1 MKKSKLSKRITWRVI
16 GIVTIINVL
25 VIGVIFLFVM
35 AVALF
40 ESDMRAQYL
49 MDRREGRS
57 ETMTDALHHCVGDIE
72 QSYDLTMLD
81 IKFKQHQAI

>member
-40 ESDMRAQYL
+40 ESDMRA
-49 MDRREGRS
+49 
-57 ETMTDALHHCVGDIE
+57 
-72 QSYDLTMLD
+72 
-81 IKFKQHQAI
+81 

>member
-49 MDRREGRS
+49 MEGIEGRI
-57 ETMTDALHHCVGDIE
+57 ETMVQVVKTA
-72 QSYDLTMLD
+72 SFLTIYSLS
-81 IKFKQHQAI
+81 AARSWPLL